1 MNWDAIGALG
11 EIIGA
16 AAVFISLLYLAIQ
29 IRQSTALAR
38 TQYHTNSVSIFA
50 PFSDWKSANPRVFRE
65 GMTDFENLNA
75 DDRVNLDSIL
85 TLFVLTFKDVLEAYE
100 RGFVDRATYI
110 AWENYIG
117 ANLAMPGGQV
127 WWSQARNIFIE
138 KVQAA
143 VDDSIART
151 PPYNELIPI
160 VFSDN
165 R

>member
-29 IRQSTALAR
+29 IRQSTTLAR

-65 GMTDFENLNA
+65 GMTDFESLNA

-85 TLFVLTFKDVLEAYE
+85 TLFVLTFKDVLEAHE
-100 RGFVDRATYI
+100 RGFVDRETDLLVVSDPTSGPLCFPMNVSCSYLTGRLQ
-110 AWENYIG
+110 E
-117 ANLAMPGGQV
+117 
-127 WWSQARNIFIE
+127 SQAVSRE
-138 KVQAA
+138 
-143 VDDSIART
+143 SIGTLSPGIGR
-151 PPYNELIPI
+151 
-160 VFSDN
+160 
-165 R
+165 

>member
-29 IRQSTALAR
+29 IRQSTTLAR

-65 GMTDFENLNA
+65 GMTDFESLNA

-85 TLFVLTFKDVLEAYE
+85 TLFVLTFKDVLEAHE
-100 RGFVDRATYI
+100 RGFVDRETYL

-117 ANLAMPGGQV
+117 TNLAMPGGQV
-127 WWSQARNIFIE
+127 WRSQARNIFIE

-143 VDDSIART
+143 VDASIART
-151 PPYNELIPI
+151 PPYNKLMPI
-160 VFSDN
+160 VFSN
-165 R
+165 EC